1 LFERHRLRSVLR
13 EGTKEHF
20 GALFCWVKY
29 SMTAILYTLITTHIT
44 ILCVTLFLHRGQAHK
59 AIVFNP
65 ILEHFMRFWLWLTTG
80 MVTKQWVAIHRK
92 HHRYSDVQGDPHSP
106 HVYGIHRVLFKG
118 ALLYHDASKDKDM
131 VNTYGVGT
139 PSDWVEHNIYTNHS
153 RLGIG
158 ILFLFNIWLFG
169 WIGAIVWG
177 VQMLWIPFWAA
188 GVINGIGHWIG
199 YRNGSTKDHSRNISP
214 LGIIIGGEELHN
226 NHHLNP
232 ASAKLS
238 KNWYEFDIGY
248 FYLKIFEMCRLAKI
262 KS

>member
-1 LFERHRLRSVLR
+1 
-13 EGTKEHF
+13 
-20 GALFCWVKY
+20 
-29 SMTAILYTLITTHIT
+29 MTILLYTLIVTHIT
-44 ILCVTLFLHRGQAHK
+44 IVCVTLFLHRGQAHK
-59 AIVFNP
+59 AIIFNP

-92 HHRYSDVQGDPHSP
+92 HHRYSDQEGDPHSP

-158 ILFLFNIWLFG
+158 ILFLFNIIVFG
-169 WIGAIVWG
+169 WIGILIWLI
-177 VQMLWIPFWAA
+177 QMIWIPFWAA
-188 GVINGIGHWIG
+188 GVVNGIGHWIG

-214 LGIIIGGEELHN
+214 WGIIIGGEELHN
-226 NHHLNP
+226 NHHLEPANP
-232 ASAKLS
+232 KLS
-238 KNWYEFDIGY
+238 RRKFEFDIGY
-248 FYLKIFEMCRLAKI
+248 MWLSIFKFFRLAKLRTI
-262 KS
+262 